1 MSPCRDLIFHVQERS
16 YTLPDIAELLR
27 PLRLRFIGFE
37 LRDRTVQAI
46 YRERF
51 RDDTTLSNLQN
62 WHELES
68 NLPDTF
74 AGMYQIWLRDDGS

>member
-1 MSPCRDLIFHVQERS
+1 M
-16 YTLPDIAELLR
+16 
-27 PLRLRFIGFE
+27 
-37 LRDRTVQAI
+37 QAI